1 MKAIW
6 SSLLL
11 GSGLISNWIM
21 SPRGLSNQVLKSL
34 QGQYPTD
41 SWTTCSSFL
50 SSLLCIFFS
59 SNCIFPSAYCDYGLF
74 PFTVHPCELS
84 VCIFYNSIFGNR
96 ILQTDTPLDF
106 RLIKPSFLSFSLH
119 VKCSSSLNPH
129 HLPLDSLQFLS
140 ISFALGSP
148 RLVYEHDLTKAE
160 QWEIITS
167 LELLALVNAA
177 QFAVSLPLCKVFR

>member
-1 MKAIW
+1 
-6 SSLLL
+6 
-11 GSGLISNWIM
+11 M

-34 QGQYPTD
+34 QGQFPTD
-41 SWTTCSSFL
+41 SWTACSSLLSSFL
-50 SSLLCIFFS
+50 CFF
-59 SNCIFPSAYCDYGLF
+59 FLKLHF
-74 PFTVHPCELS
+74 PFCILWLWPLSFHCELS

-140 ISFALGSP
+140 ISFASGSP
-148 RLVYEHDLTKAE
+148 RLVYEHDLTRAE

-177 QFAVSLPLCKVFR
+177 RFAVSLSLCKMFRWFVFSILSSKMPQLCFCKLPL